1 MNELVNLIVK
11 KTGIPA
17 ATATTIVALVIDFIA
32 KKLPGP
38 IGSEVKLLLSNDA
51 VVSEAE
57 TLIGDLASSL
67 EKKNTTKKKK

>member
-1 MNELVNLIVK
+1 MNELVDLIVK

-17 ATATTIVALVIDFIA
+17 ATATTIVQLMLNYMT

-38 IGSEVKLLLSNDA
+38 IATEVTALINNDA

-57 TLIGDLASSL
+57 TLIGDLAASF
-67 EKKNTTKKKK
+67 EKNAKKK